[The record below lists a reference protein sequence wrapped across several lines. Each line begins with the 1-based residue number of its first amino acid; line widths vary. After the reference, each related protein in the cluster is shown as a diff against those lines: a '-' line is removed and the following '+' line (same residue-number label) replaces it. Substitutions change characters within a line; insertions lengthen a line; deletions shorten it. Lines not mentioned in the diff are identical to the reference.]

1 MNEQLSFRDEL
12 RKQELERPWFLQAS
26 SAPVVRFEGSKS
38 ERNLPKGSL
47 CFVNGCRSG
56 EFNTHVWSRSKSSFV
71 DYLDLVPMKVIDF
84 TEEEL
89 TRKYPKRWEHVRI
102 ISNATLQVVDEGVLA
117 VIGPQWCELTE
128 KLSKGGYTQNRRV
141 DMLTCHFDGY
151 KPARLLVYKDELE
164 ENINESN
171 HN

>member
-1 MNEQLSFRDEL
+1 
-12 RKQELERPWFLQAS
+12 
-26 SAPVVRFEGSKS
+26 
-38 ERNLPKGSL
+38 
-47 CFVNGCRSG
+47 
-56 EFNTHVWSRSKSSFV
+56 
-71 DYLDLVPMKVIDF
+71 MKVIDF

-89 TRKYPKRWEHVRI
+89 TRKYLKRWEHVRI

-117 VIGPQWCELTE
+117 VIGPQWCKITE

-141 DMLTCHFDGY
+141 DMLTSHFDGY

-164 ENINESN
+164 ENTNESN

>member
-1 MNEQLSFRDEL
+1 MNTKART
-12 RKQELERPWFLQAS
+12 R
-26 SAPVVRFEGSKS
+26 APMVFTSKFCTSCRFEGSKS

-128 KLSKGGYTQNRRV
+128 KLFKVGYTQNRRV
-141 DMLTCHFDGY
+141 DMLTSHFEGY

-164 ENINESN
+164 ENTNESN

>member
-12 RKQELERPWFLQAS
+12 RKQERECLWFLQAS
-26 SAPVVRFEGSKS
+26 AAPVVRFKGSKS

-56 EFNTHVWSRSKSSFV
+56 EFNTHVWSLSKSSFV

-84 TEEEL
+84 TEEKL
-89 TRKYPKRWEHVRI
+89 TRKYPKRWEHVRF
-102 ISNATLQVVDEGVLA
+102 ISNATLQLVDEGLLA

-128 KLSKGGYTQNRRV
+128 KLSKGGYAPN
-141 DMLTCHFDGY
+141 
-151 KPARLLVYKDELE
+151 
-164 ENINESN
+164 
-171 HN
+171 